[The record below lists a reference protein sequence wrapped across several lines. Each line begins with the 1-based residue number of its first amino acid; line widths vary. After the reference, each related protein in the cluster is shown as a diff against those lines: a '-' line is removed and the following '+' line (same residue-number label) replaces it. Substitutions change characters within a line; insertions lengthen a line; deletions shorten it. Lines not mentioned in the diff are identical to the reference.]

1 MDQADDFRDMRD
13 WVDAA
18 AIFDRAV
25 RVFAD
30 IVRPV
35 VTGTA
40 AARLSPT
47 NIILLAYLGRSG
59 RARVGDIARSFRMP
73 KSNIS
78 YALKALG
85 EAGCITLEKDP
96 ENRRNKIVVVTK
108 VGLDLARTVR
118 ARCASDQRPESMRRL
133 RACLEVTDLFEES
146 IELASVLAEAAGQ
159 RSAPEAQRER
169 ERATGESVRT
179 AAQATT
185 IDASSRASSERVPI
199 AATAHA
205 SAGEASATAAA
216 RPTLLP
222 RRPPRLPL
230 VRPTAASADR

>member
-1 MDQADDFRDMRD
+1 MDQTNDFRDMHD

-35 VTGTA
+35 VTGTS

-47 NIILLAYLGRSG
+47 NIIMLAYLGRSG

-73 KSNIS
+73 RSNVS
-78 YALKALG
+78 YALKALV

-96 ENRRNKIVVVTK
+96 ENRRNKIVVATK
-108 VGLDLARTVR
+108 VGLDLAKAVR
-118 ARCASDQRPESMRRL
+118 ARCASDQRPESERRL
-133 RACLEVTDLFEES
+133 RACLEVADLFEES
-146 IELASVLAEAAGQ
+146 IELASVLAAAPPRETPQ
-159 RSAPEAQRER
+159 RVRER
-169 ERATGESVRT
+169 ENAETVRAG
-179 AAQATT
+179 AQTNALE
-185 IDASSRASSERVPI
+185 ASSMASSERVPI
-199 AATAHA
+199 AATAQA
-205 SAGEASATAAA
+205 SAGEASATAAV
-216 RPTLLP
+216 RPLVP

-230 VRPTAASADR
+230 VRPSAASADR